1 MLADSISATRP
12 GARADTREGYAE
24 RIAALEKLAKAFP
37 GVTDAFA
44 IQAGRE
50 VRVVVSS
57 DEVSDAEARALAQ
70 KIRIDVEEKLTYP
83 GKIKIVVIREFR
95 AQEEAL

>member
-1 MLADSISATRP
+1 M
-12 GARADTREGYAE
+12 
-24 RIAALEKLAKAFP
+24 
-37 GVTDAFA
+37 TDAFA

-50 VRVVVSS
+50 VPVIVSS
-57 DEVSDAEARALAQ
+57 AEVSDAEARALAQ

-95 AQEEAL
+95 TQEEAL